1 MSEHLDKAKQYHRE
15 IRKILLQDW
24 DPIGVSD
31 IPEAQDEYD
40 SYIGGVYSK
49 LIRQVPKHE
58 LIDYLWEVETK
69 NMGLYGSR
77 SRTVNAVKKLIA
89 LRKTIE

>member
-1 MSEHLDKAKQYHRE
+1 MSEHLDRARQYHNE
-15 IRKILLQDW
+15 IRRILLQDW

-49 LIRQVPKHE
+49 LIRRAPKHE
-58 LIDYLWEVETK
+58 LFDYLWEVETK

-77 SRTVNAVKKLIA
+77 SRTANAVEKLVA
-89 LRKTIE
+89 LRETIG